1 MRSGWNRAIYKV
13 GRLTENPV
21 RKIGRN
27 IITEDI
33 KMKAE
38 TERPFTAVA
47 SRKGQD
53 ENVLLNFLDTSYD
66 KVEDKSIFIEFATG
80 AYPAMCVALAKAKLV
95 QIEKGGAI

>member
-21 RKIGRN
+21 RKIGQN
-27 IITEDI
+27 IIMEDFI
-33 KMKAE
+33 M
-38 TERPFTAVA
+38 F
-47 SRKGQD
+47 RKEKPRLPGRG
-53 ENVLLNFLDTSYD
+53 EHSEVLINFLDTSYD